1 MPRPRNPI
9 RPRRYDVYVPE
20 PIAARID
27 MLLYSTA
34 EQRIPKGAISE
45 FFTTLAEQALA
56 RAASTPPT
64 TTPERT
70 TP

>member
-45 FFTTLAEQALA
+45 FFTALAEQALA
-56 RAASTPPT
+56 RAASTTPV
-64 TTPERT
+64 TPERT